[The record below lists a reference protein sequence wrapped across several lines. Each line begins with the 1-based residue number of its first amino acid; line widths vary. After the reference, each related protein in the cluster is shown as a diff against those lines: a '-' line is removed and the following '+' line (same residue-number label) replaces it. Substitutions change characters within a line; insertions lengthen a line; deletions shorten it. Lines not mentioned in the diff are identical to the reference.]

1 MPRNLTLAL
10 ETIKHINMLPVY
22 GLNVYSMLKY
32 QTLVITESAIEQLQE
47 KLLTHLNAQIT
58 YNKLKKFKVDSV

>member
-10 ETIKHINMLPVY
+10 DSIKHINMIPLY

-32 QTLVITESAIEQLQE
+32 DTLVITESAIEQLQE
-47 KLLTHLNAQIT
+47 KLLTHLNAKFT
-58 YNKLKKFKVDSV
+58 HDKLKKFKVDQH